1 MPSSLSIVH
10 RLVHGAIFLLLI
22 TGTDAFGLQHTA
34 HRTSTSDISKDD
46 TNDEALRVQSRRN
59 FGRDILLTVATA
71 ASLPAPSSAAPNAD
85 DDDGQIEVYFGCGC
99 FWHVQHEF
107 VEAERRLLNRSDAE
121 LTARTG
127 YAGGT
132 KGALDGKV
140 CYHNGK
146 RVSDYGALGH
156 AEVVR
161 LRIPPSSFPDFAAA
175 YEALFDKNGFRPDQ
189 AGDRGLEYRNLVG
202 FPGGA
207 DAPQYLQQLIE
218 TSKTNGD
225 KLAFAKGS
233 GDDPDRRALAYIMD
247 TADFPFFVSEQY
259 HQFHDGFAMG
269 ENYPDSYNKLA
280 GQLAKSKTLGTSQ
293 CPSGMI

>member
-1 MPSSLSIVH
+1 MSM
-10 RLVHGAIFLLLI
+10 G
-22 TGTDAFGLQHTA
+22 
-34 HRTSTSDISKDD
+34 D
-46 TNDEALRVQSRRN
+46 TNDAALTVRSRRD
-59 FGRDILLTVATA
+59 FGRDFLLSVAAATA
-71 ASLPAPSSAAPNAD
+71 ASLPSPSVAAAGD
-85 DDDGQIEVYFGCGC
+85 GDDGQIEVYFGCGC

-107 VEAERRLLNRSDAE
+107 AEAERRLLGRSDAE
-121 LTARTG
+121 LTARAG

-161 LRIPPSSFPDFAAA
+161 LRIPPSSFPDFAAT

-207 DAPQYLQQLIE
+207 GSDRYLQQMID
-218 TSKTNGD
+218 TSKANGD

-233 GDDPDRRALAYIMD
+233 GDDPDRRALVFVMD
-247 TADFPFFVSEQY
+247 TAEFPFFMGENY

-269 ENYPDSYNKLA
+269 ENYPDSYNNIA
-280 GQLAKSKTLGTSQ
+280 RQLAKSQTLGTSQ
-293 CPSGMI
+293 CPNGMI